1 MAACRCDLQGALGLI
16 LPSHIAVVIVMDGPR
31 GKYALAIRLL
41 RFQAE
46 LLAAPC
52 RTAWGLPVLGQA
64 LARTRATLPQ
74 TDLDAEA
81 RRANVRDAFR
91 VRRPAE
97 VAGRR
102 LLLVDDVLT
111 TGATAGAAARALRA
125 AGAAAVGVLALAR
138 VVAR

>member
-1 MAACRCDLQGALGLI
+1 LVPVPLHPARLAE
-16 LPSHIAVVIVMDGPR
+16 R
-31 GKYALAIRLL
+31 G
-41 RFQAE
+41 FNQAE
-46 LLAAPC
+46 LLVAPC
-52 RTAWGLPVLGQA
+52 EMAWGLPVLGRA
-64 LARTRATLPQ
+64 LVRTRPTLPQ
-74 TDLDAEA
+74 TDLDAES

-91 VRRPAE
+91 VRRPGE